1 MSQDNLSFIS
11 FPKPS
16 ELLKDYPK
24 RENNSLEIGRYTKN
38 QLNLTNLEALINSS
52 FGGRLLNNY
61 FSNLTEDADFYMPSS
76 GNYEAVGIVVET
88 FNKISYM
95 DKLAV
100 SPYSSN
106 QGLGDSLL
114 NVIIG
119 DNPSGLFWRANIQ
132 NKELIEWYAS
142 KADRIKKVGNWA
154 VFFKKIQD
162 RIEEQCLNYAKD
174 LKPSIIY

>member
-1 MSQDNLSFIS
+1 MSKDNLSFIS

-16 ELLKDYPK
+16 ELLNDYPK
-24 RENNSLEIGRYTKN
+24 RENNNLEIKKYTKN
-38 QLNLTNLEALINSS
+38 QLDQTNLEVLINSS

-61 FSNLTEDADFYMPSS
+61 FSKLAKDVDFYMPSS
-76 GNYEAVGIVVET
+76 GNYEAVGIVKK
-88 FNKISYM
+88 FNKIGYM

-100 SPYSSN
+100 SPYYSN

-114 NVIIG
+114 NAIIE
-119 DNPSGLFWRANIQ
+119 DNPRGLFWRANIQ
-132 NKELIEWYAS
+132 NKELIEWYTL

-154 VFFKKIQD
+154 VFFKNIHD
-162 RIEEQCLNYAKD
+162 RNEKQCLNYAKD